1 MKNLIK
7 NNSTLLTIA
16 FAIIALFKNLKSYI
30 QDVSNDPSGKGNGL
44 EGYISNIIWSQQHF
58 TTNKTR

>member
-7 NNSTLLTIA
+7 NKSTLLTIT
-16 FAIIALFKNLKSYI
+16 FAIIALFMNLKSYI

-44 EGYISNIIWSQQHF
+44 EGYISNIIWSQ
-58 TTNKTR
+58 